1 MAHNVVCKN
10 ADMAV
15 KIIETVAK
23 SMKQGTQRD
32 ALTAAAE
39 WLRANIHDIPDTH
52 EERVALA
59 NKLRQELY
67 QSTDT
72 NDLWAELHRRGDIEA
87 IPAGQGKRIKPS
99 AGRTI

>member
-59 NKLRQELY
+59 NKLHQEFY
-67 QSTDT
+67 QSAETE
-72 NDLWAELHRRGDIEA
+72 DLWAELHLRGEIKTM
-87 IPAGQGKRIKPS
+87 PAGRGKRIKHS
-99 AGRTI
+99 AGRAI